1 MDLSEWM
8 DKAGNAAA
16 GVVIGFLLARLLYGK
31 IIDRLMGM
39 VEKWN
44 QAMLDRFKAEGE

>member
-8 DKAGNAAA
+8 EKAGSAA
-16 GVVIGFLLARLLYGK
+16 GGVVVGFMLARLVYGK
-31 IIDRLMGM
+31 TIDRLMGM

-44 QAMLDRFKAEGE
+44 QAMLDRVIAEGE